1 MVFNTGETSEDLR
14 NKYNPDGSLL
24 RKAQLRM
31 LDMLIYIDKI
41 CRQEKIPYRIS
52 GGNVLGAIRHN
63 GFIPWDD
70 DIDIVLLRE
79 DCRRLCR
86 YLKKHPHPQYVI
98 QTFGTDYGYV
108 GAWPILRDIKSEY
121 IQDDRVH
128 NARKYRGLQVDIF
141 PCENK
146 IVPIFHKISA
156 LVTVKNNN
164 WFVGRCMFLSR
175 IIHLFQFCLLHP
187 IFRFI
192 GFFVGNKNVYMHS
205 YGAMLGARHTSKALY
220 PLKPIKFE
228 GYEFSGPA
236 SPDLYCKEHYGENY
250 MNLPK
255 EDSRNHHQAT
265 YIIED

>member
-1 MVFNTGETSEDLR
+1 MVFNTGETSEELR

-31 LDMLIYIDKI
+31 LDMLLYIDKI

-70 DIDIVLLRE
+70 DIDIVLLRK
-79 DCRRLCR
+79 DCRKLCR

-108 GAWPILRDIKSEY
+108 GAWPVLRDTKSEY
-121 IQDDRVH
+121 IQDSRLH

-141 PCENK
+141 PCETRVIPFFYRISSLITTAN
-146 IVPIFHKISA
+146 HKWI
-156 LVTVKNNN
+156 
-164 WFVGRCMFLSR
+164 VGRCTFMAR
-175 IIHLFQFCLLHP
+175 IIYIIQYYILHP
-187 IFRFI
+187 FFRFFGICI
-192 GFFVGNKNVYMHS
+192 GDRNIYRHS
-205 YGAMLGARHTSKALY
+205 YGANFKFKHTKEALY
-220 PLKPIKFE
+220 PFKPIKFE

-236 SPDLYCKEHYGENY
+236 SPDLYCKEHYGEKY
-250 MNLPK
+250 MNLPNI
-255 EDSRNHHQAT
+255 DSRNYHQAT